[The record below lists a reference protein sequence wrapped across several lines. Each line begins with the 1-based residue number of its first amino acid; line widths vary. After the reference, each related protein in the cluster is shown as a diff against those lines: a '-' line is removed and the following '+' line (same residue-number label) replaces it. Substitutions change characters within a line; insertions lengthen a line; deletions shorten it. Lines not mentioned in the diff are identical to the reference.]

1 MTTRLRKLVLT
12 AHIIFSVGWF
22 GAVAAF
28 LALAVAGLTSAGLT
42 SQDAQMVRTAY
53 AAMELT
59 ARWVIVP
66 LAVASLL
73 SGIIQSLGTPWGL
86 FRHYWVLAKLLLTT
100 FATIILLAK
109 MPLIGYAAR
118 RAATTL
124 SGPDLHTAGVQ
135 LAIHA
140 TGGLLV
146 LLLITGLSVYKP
158 WGLTGYGRRKQQERR
173 DESRRS
179 QQALG
184 VKTEL
189 GPNSDAIGGFS
200 RGLRISLA
208 SAVGIF
214 VVVAHIAIFLTG
226 HSFHHGY

>member
-1 MTTRLRKLVLT
+1 MTNRLRKLVLT

-28 LALAVAGLTSAGLT
+28 LALAVAGLTSR
-42 SQDAQMVRTAY
+42 DAQMVRTAY

-86 FRHYWVLAKLLLTT
+86 FRHYWVLAKL
-100 FATIILLAK
+100 
-109 MPLIGYAAR
+109 PLIGYAAR
-118 RAATTL
+118 RAATTSL
-124 SGPDLHTAGVQ
+124 SGPDLHAAGMQ

-146 LLLITGLSVYKP
+146 LLLITALSVYKP
-158 WGLTGYGRRKQQERR
+158 WGLTGYGQRKQQERR
-173 DESRRS
+173 DESRKSLSR
-179 QQALG
+179 QTFGA
-184 VKTEL
+184 KTEL
-189 GPNSDAIGGFS
+189 APDNDAIGSGFS

-226 HSFHHGY
+226 HSFHYGY

>member
-12 AHIIFSVGWF
+12 AHIIVSVGWF

-28 LALAVAGLTSAGLT
+28 LALTVAGLTSR
-42 SQDAQMVRTAY
+42 DAQMVRTAY

-86 FRHYWVLAKLLLTT
+86 FRHYWILAKLLLTT

-118 RAATTL
+118 RAVTTPL
-124 SGPDLHTAGVQ
+124 SGPDLHMAGMQ

-146 LLLITGLSVYKP
+146 LLLITALSVYKP
-158 WGLTGYGRRKQQERR
+158 WGLTGYGQRKQQGRR
-173 DESRRS
+173 DESRKS
-179 QQALG
+179 QQTSG

-189 GPNSDAIGGFS
+189 APDNDAIGGDFS

-208 SAVGIF
+208 SAVGIV
-214 VVVAHIAIFLTG
+214 VVVAHIAVFLTG

>member
-1 MTTRLRKLVLT
+1 MTSRLRKLVLT

-28 LALAVAGLTSAGLT
+28 LALAVAGLTSR
-42 SQDAQMVRTAY
+42 DAQMVRTAY

-86 FRHYWVLAKLLLTT
+86 FRHYWVLAKLLLTI

-118 RAATTL
+118 RAATTQL
-124 SGPDLHTAGVQ
+124 SGPDLYAAGMQ

-146 LLLITGLSVYKP
+146 LLLITALSVYKP

-179 QQALG
+179 RQTLG

-189 GPNSDAIGGFS
+189 GSDNDAIGGGFS
-200 RGLRISLA
+200 RSLWISLA

-214 VVVAHIAIFLTG
+214 VVVAHIAVFLTG

>member
-12 AHIIFSVGWF
+12 AHIIVSVGWF

-28 LALAVAGLTSAGLT
+28 LALTVAGLTSR
-42 SQDAQMVRTAY
+42 DAQMVRTAY

-86 FRHYWVLAKLLLTT
+86 FRHYWILAKLLLTT

-118 RAATTL
+118 RAVTTPL
-124 SGPDLHTAGVQ
+124 SGPDLHMAGMQ

-146 LLLITGLSVYKP
+146 LLLITALSVYKP
-158 WGLTGYGRRKQQERR
+158 WGLTGYGQRTQQERQ
-173 DESRRS
+173 DESRKS
-179 QQALG
+179 QQTSG

-189 GPNSDAIGGFS
+189 APDNDAIGGDFS

-208 SAVGIF
+208 SAVGIV
-214 VVVAHIAIFLTG
+214 VVVAHIAVFLTG